1 MELAKYNELTQNV
14 ISKRDD
20 QGEVTNL
27 LAEMTAGF
35 NEEIA
40 ARATA
45 ENKVKELEL
54 ANQKLREDNMK
65 LFLQVTVP
73 SDFDDKRPETN
84 NDPIERLYKNGR
96 LTIDK

>member
-1 MELAKYNELTQNV
+1 MELTKYNELTQNV

-45 ENKVKELEL
+45 ESKVKELEL

-73 SDFDDKRPETN
+73 NDFEDKRPEVN